1 MLKSLENAQN
11 YQNINALL
19 CDQYCQIFGQIA
31 RKRAISSKV
40 TGNSDVIIMI
50 YFLYRV
56 IVCIC
61 AKVVLALSITFLK
74 QILAP
79 FGINFS
85 KYDTTDYKKVHSY
98 LYVRSA
104 F

>member
-40 TGNSDVIIMI
+40 TGNSDVI

-85 KYDTTDYKKVHSY
+85 KYDTTDYTKVHSY

>member
-1 MLKSLENAQN
+1 MHFCVIS
-11 YQNINALL
+11 
-19 CDQYCQIFGQIA
+19 IA
-31 RKRAISSKV
+31 RFSAKLRGKEPFFSKV

-61 AKVVLALSITFLK
+61 AKIVLALSITFLK

-85 KYDTTDYKKVHSY
+85 KYDTTDYTKVHSY